1 MERATELCT
10 RLQAIAPI
18 VAPRVVPRQ
27 FVATRSAASALACT
41 SAGRAAVSRAVRR
54 ERERES
60 KRRRGNDGSS
70 DGADAEALR
79 FVLLSTLDLAAGAY
93 RVTGARF
100 VSAEVA
106 QLMDMESVLG
116 AVVPEGPAADC
127 EAGLRA
133 AKLFAQLNGHSAGSA
148 AMLQECATV
157 AYALRIV
164 ASAMPLKG
172 YLLDVALPLPALL
185 DDAEDASRGEVM
197 VATLLKRGAE
207 ATRGGG
213 GGSRGR
219 SEGDSDSA
227 QGGKRRR
234 KKKPRTSKK
243 QQR

>member
-116 AVVPEGPAADC
+116 AVVPEAPAADC

-172 YLLDVALPLPALL
+172 YLLDVALPLPLL